1 MSTDEADKLS
11 YDPTGT
17 QLILPLK
24 KQKPVVINPIQTVLD
39 ILRKDTI
46 SWNWTVPIVKLSHKD
61 IYDLSR
67 RPPNWSDMDPYSGLE
82 DENNE
87 MSNTPDETN
96 NTVIVVPEADTL
108 LKHNKLSPSAN
119 SSENNSTP
127 VVASN
132 RYQLREW
139 KPSGSTLNIR
149 SSDRSRS
156 KPCVNYTD
164 PSDDDS
170 DYEPK
175 PKHIRNP
182 NVGLRE
188 PSSQ

>member
-1 MSTDEADKLS
+1 MKLNS
-11 YDPTGT
+11 
-17 QLILPLK
+17 
-24 KQKPVVINPIQTVLD
+24 
-39 ILRKDTI
+39 
-46 SWNWTVPIVKLSHKD
+46 KD
-61 IYDLSR
+61 IYDLSQK
-67 RPPNWSDMDPYSGLE
+67 PPNWSDMDPYSGLE
-82 DENNE
+82 DENDE

-96 NTVIVVPEADTL
+96 NKVIMVPEADTL
-108 LKHNKLSPSAN
+108 LKQNELPPNAN
-119 SSENNSTP
+119 SSKNIITL

-139 KPSGSTLNIR
+139 KSSGSTLKTR

-170 DYEPK
+170 DYEPR
-175 PKHIRNP
+175 PKRICNP